1 MAALHRR
8 EEASDERAGGEGAGL
23 EAAVEVL
30 HDALENLDVG
40 RVKRPACRRSQA
52 LLQTPASA

>member
-1 MAALHRR
+1 MAALHRCQEVS
-8 EEASDERAGGEGAGL
+8 EECAGGEGAGL

-40 RVKRPACRRSQA
+40 RVERPACRRTQA
-52 LLQTPASA
+52 LLKTPASA